1 MYLTSKNKVLL
12 TVVAFI
18 ILLIGIP
25 TISHLPVHRTNI
37 IHTDIY
43 GDVTDPN
50 FDIVQIRSFAEAQYI
65 VLELTVA
72 GVIET
77 EDPEQSYPTFLYKI
91 IVVAK
96 GLNEGLNDQAHIYI
110 CTLKNGVVSQYGFD
124 TEVENAT
131 LRIFFPW
138 TAFLSDS
145 YMIGLEGR
153 AQNGLNDD
161 HTLSDRNSAVARL
174 FF

>member
-1 MYLTSKNKVLL
+1 MYLTSKKKVLL
-12 TVVAFI
+12 TVMAFI

-37 IHTDIY
+37 IYTDIS

-72 GVIET
+72 GVIQT
-77 EDPEQSYPTFLYKI
+77 EDSERSYPLFLYRI
-91 IVVAK
+91 NVVAK
-96 GLNEGLNDQAHIYI
+96 GLNDVTAHIYA
-110 CTLKNGVVSQYGFD
+110 CTFRNGVRNPHGFD

-138 TAFLSDS
+138 TFFIPDS

-153 AQNGLNDD
+153 ASNGLENDY
-161 HTLSDRNSAVARL
+161 TLSDRNSAIARL
-174 FF
+174 LF